1 MKPSLGWCIAMRNGA
16 PSPLRLSES
25 LDPFRIRAFSSASLA
40 ILLAILAEAMAGS
53 YMALLAVERAHM
65 GPLELSVFLT
75 LSALSAIGITAIFG
89 RMHDQKPRLWP
100 LIFCLVAGPVGYGI
114 CAVITTP
121 WMLMV
126 AAFLLLG
133 ASNTAYAL
141 LFAIAKNY
149 LDAEGNAATASR
161 GMAALRMISSLSWAI
176 GPAIGAGLV
185 GLWSYPGVFVGA
197 ALFGAA
203 ALIGVFAGGLKLA
216 PPDGAEGNVVSGIDW
231 RSVWPAAVA
240 LTLFNTAMFMGS
252 NALSIV
258 TLSTLH
264 GSEADV
270 GLLFRLCAAIE
281 VVVMGAFVVWPA
293 HRGDRWVLLIGFT
306 IFAAYF
312 LSVVLLPTLAT
323 LYWAQILRAV
333 AIGVVNVVGM
343 LHIQERMPRHA
354 GGAAA
359 LFGNTVNAGLLISGV
374 GTGTWAEA
382 YGYWSIFGLCAALA
396 IVGGALFV
404 VPVSRSAPQS
414 AAAR

>member
-1 MKPSLGWCIAMRNGA
+1 
-16 PSPLRLSES
+16 
-25 LDPFRIRAFSSASLA
+25 
-40 ILLAILAEAMAGS
+40 
-53 YMALLAVERAHM
+53 
-65 GPLELSVFLT
+65 
-75 LSALSAIGITAIFG
+75 
-89 RMHDQKPRLWP
+89 
-100 LIFCLVAGPVGYGI
+100 
-114 CAVITTP
+114 
-121 WMLMV
+121 
-126 AAFLLLG
+126 
-133 ASNTAYAL
+133 
-141 LFAIAKNY
+141 
-149 LDAEGNAATASR
+149 
-161 GMAALRMISSLSWAI
+161 MISSLSWAI

-270 GLLFRLCAAIE
+270 GLLFSLCAAIE
-281 VVVMGAFVVWPA
+281 VVVMGAFVVWPV
-293 HRGDRWVLLIGFT
+293 HRGDRWLLLIGFT

-359 LFGNTVNAGLLISGV
+359 LFGNTINAGLLISGV

-404 VPVSRSAPQS
+404 VPVTRSAPQS